1 MPLLRRSMAR
11 SAKDRR
17 ASESRGRAAETACVT
32 MLQATGWKVL
42 AERFRPPRGQGA
54 GEIDL
59 IAQRGRTLA
68 FIEVKARN
76 AERDAAESIT
86 PRQQARIVRG
96 AEAFLAMR
104 PELADLECRF
114 DVILVTPH
122 RPPQHL
128 EDAWRPGL

>member
-76 AERDAAESIT
+76 AERDAAGKHHSPPT
-86 PRQQARIVRG
+86 STHRSRG
-96 AEAFLAMR
+96 GGF
-104 PELADLECRF
+104 PC
-114 DVILVTPH
+114 
-122 RPPQHL
+122 
-128 EDAWRPGL
+128 DAAGTG